1 MIRKSPIAR
10 TGILR
15 VTSFNAEPK
24 PARGPRAKKCS
35 SKACRKPFVPAR
47 PFITWC
53 CDDCGAVVALELL
66 AKKKAKDAR
75 AERAANKRKIAEH
88 KKQLEAH
95 KPLPYW
101 LAIAERHCNAYI
113 RARDP
118 NICISCGVT
127 YSSAWQAGHYIAVG
141 ANSTLRFHE
150 DNIHKQCIQCNM
162 FKGSNA
168 IPYREGL
175 LAKIGLERLE
185 WLEGWHPAVK
195 MTAEAAQEIAE
206 HFRKKL
212 RELKP

>member
-1 MIRKSPIAR
+1 MKRSPMPR

-15 VTSFNAEPK
+15 TASFNAEPK
-24 PARGPRAKKCS
+24 PAKGPRTRKCS
-35 SKACRKPFVPAR
+35 SKECRKPFVPAR
-47 PFITWC
+47 LFITWC
-53 CDDCGAVVALELL
+53 SPECGTVVALERV
-66 AKKKAKDAR
+66 ARQKAKDAR
-75 AERAANKRKIAEH
+75 AERAADKVK
-88 KKQLEAH
+88 LEQH

-118 NICISCGVT
+118 DICISCGVT
-127 YSSAWQAGHYIAVG
+127 HSSAWQAGHYIAVG

-195 MTAEAAQEIAE
+195 MTAAAAQEIAE
-206 HFRKKL
+206 YFKKKL
-212 RELKP
+212 RELQA